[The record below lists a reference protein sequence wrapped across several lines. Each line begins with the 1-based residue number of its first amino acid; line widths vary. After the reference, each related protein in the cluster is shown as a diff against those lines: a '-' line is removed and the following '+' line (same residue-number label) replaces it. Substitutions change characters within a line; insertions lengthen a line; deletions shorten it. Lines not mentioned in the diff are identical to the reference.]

1 MGNFAR
7 SGTFQNRDRFL
18 EGVKQKLEKMLGGA
32 AQGMT
37 ATWEKQGNDD
47 VGRLAGFGA
56 RIEFTVGEKSGSDD
70 LGRLAGFGAKIEIT
84 VKATTW
90 ECRAD
95 IPSWIP
101 IPQTMIEQKF
111 DEKFAELSKL

>member
-1 MGNFAR
+1 MGTFQR
-7 SGTFQNRDRFL
+7 SGTFQNRERFL
-18 EGVKQKLEKMLGGA
+18 EGVKQKLEKLMGGS

-37 ATWEKQGNDD
+37 STWEKSGADD

-56 RIEFTVGEKSGSDD
+56 KIEFTVGE
-70 LGRLAGFGAKIEIT
+70 AGWT
-84 VKATTW
+84 
-90 ECRAD
+90 CSAD

-101 IPQTMIEQKF
+101 IPQAMIEQKF

>member
-1 MGNFAR
+1 MGSFQR
-7 SGTFQNRDRFL
+7 SGGFQNRERFL
-18 EGVKQKLEKMLGGA
+18 EGVKQKLEKLMGGA

-37 ATWEKQGNDD
+37 STWEKS
-47 VGRLAGFGA
+47 
-56 RIEFTVGEKSGSDD
+56 GEDD

-84 VKATTW
+84 VKASTW

>member
-1 MGNFAR
+1 MGTFQR

-18 EGVKQKLEKMLGGA
+18 EGVKQKLEKLMGGA

-37 ATWEKQGNDD
+37 STWEK
-47 VGRLAGFGA
+47 
-56 RIEFTVGEKSGSDD
+56 SGDED
-70 LGRLAGFGAKIEIT
+70 LGRLAGFGAKVEIT
-84 VKATTW
+84 VKASAW